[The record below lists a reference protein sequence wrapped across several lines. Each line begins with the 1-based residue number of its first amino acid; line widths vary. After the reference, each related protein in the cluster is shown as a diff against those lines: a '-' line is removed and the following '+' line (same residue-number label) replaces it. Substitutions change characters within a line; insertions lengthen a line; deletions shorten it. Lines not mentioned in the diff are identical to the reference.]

1 MSEEDSG
8 LPEEESG
15 KLDQTNSVPVQG
27 VGPWKNEND
36 MWTFQNV
43 DDVYEYGK
51 DVATADLTIV
61 LVLDNADA
69 IDLYPQHK
77 HYWVI
82 DVYQYEG
89 DNDDTLRVQHLTEYY
104 IVAREDG
111 QELDGFVDWFRTNVD
126 SSYVKMDSYQ
136 GAPVL
141 VRSSAYDDS
150 RPATQ
155 TDSTTGAN
163 GNSVVTTTNLTDGA
177 ATADTESE
185 VIPANV
191 SGADDEAEAQRIA
204 SGRQAISDTLNDA
217 ANRYTEFIP
226 GENAANAYDDAIL
239 RQARGLGTV
248 SDISAPCLPN
258 TQGTGAGSNGASSG
272 FYEDAILRRARAN
285 GASPSSSGD
294 GQQTSPTTVTGNDNQ
309 QNNNSTNNQSRPP
322 SVYIYEPMTPG
333 FDRYDF
339 NSGKKVYTPDVGPS
353 RNSSSQQTNASTTPT
368 AAEAR
373 ATENTRVSNVLAARA
388 SGANIGF

>member
-1 MSEEDSG
+1 MSEEDGG
-8 LPEEESG
+8 LPEESSG

-82 DVYQYEG
+82 DVFQYEG
-89 DNDDTLRVQHLTEYY
+89 SDEDRLRVKHLTEYY
-104 IVAREDG
+104 IEAREDG
-111 QELDGFVDWFRTNVD
+111 QELDGFVNWFRTNVD

-155 TDSTTGAN
+155 TASTTGATN
-163 GNSVVTTTNLTDGA
+163 GTTVQTTTTQTPGA
-177 ATADTESE
+177 ATASTSSE
-185 VIPANV
+185 TLDAFGGEGATVIPGVGIDETAGAN
-191 SGADDEAEAQRIA
+191 S
-204 SGRQAISDTLNDA
+204 SSA
-217 ANRYTEFIP
+217 AAGT
-226 GENAANAYDDAIL
+226 NAAGNYDDAIL
-239 RQARGLGTV
+239 RQARGLGVV
-248 SDISAPCLPN
+248 SDNTPPCLPN
-258 TQGTGAGSNGASSG
+258 TQGTGSGGTAPSSQP
-272 FYEDAILRRARAN
+272 YDDAILRQARAAAA
-285 GASPSSSGD
+285 GTTQSGNN
-294 GQQTSPTTVTGNDNQ
+294 QQTTPQPVTQPSQ
-309 QNNNSTNNQSRPP
+309 QPNNQSAPAARPP
-322 SVYIYEPMTPG
+322 SVYIYEPLTPG

-339 NSGKKVYTPDVGPS
+339 NSGKKVFTPNNGPS
-353 RNSSSQQTNASTTPT
+353 RGNNTAPSTTPT
-368 AAEAR
+368 VSEAAS
-373 ATENTRVSNVLAARA
+373 TEQSRVSNVLAARA

>member
-8 LPEEESG
+8 LPEESAS
-15 KLDQTNSVPVQG
+15 KLDQTNAVPVRG
-27 VGPWKNEND
+27 VGPWKNDND

-51 DVATADLTIV
+51 DVATSDLTIV

-82 DVYQYEG
+82 DIFQYEG
-89 DNDDTLRVQHLTEYY
+89 SDEDEMRVFHLTEYY

-111 QELDGFVDWFRTNVD
+111 QDLDGFVDWFRTDVD

-141 VRSSAYDDS
+141 VRSSAYDDN

-155 TDSTTGAN
+155 TASTTGATN
-163 GNSVVTTTNLTDGA
+163 GTTVQTTTTQTPGSS
-177 ATADTESE
+177 TASTKSE
-185 VIPANV
+185 IVPADV
-191 SGADDEAEAQRIA
+191 SGADDEATAQRI
-204 SGRQAISDTLNDA
+204 ISAENAVRDVLA
-217 ANRYTEFIP
+217 ESPLAEFDVP

-239 RQARGLGTV
+239 RQARGLGVV
-248 SDISAPCLPN
+248 SDTTAPCLPN
-258 TQGTGAGSNGASSG
+258 TPGSGSGSTAPSSEP
-272 FYEDAILRRARAN
+272 YQDAILRQARIN
-285 GASPSSSGD
+285 GAAPSTSGANQQVSPS
-294 GQQTSPTTVTGNDNQ
+294 TVTGNGSQAD
-309 QNNNSTNNQSRPP
+309 QSSSNTSARPP
-322 SVYIYEPMTPG
+322 SVYIYEALEPG

-339 NSGKKVYTPDVGPS
+339 NTGKKVYTPDTGPS
-353 RNSSSQQTNASTTPT
+353 RNASNQTTTPSGNNT
-368 AAEAR
+368 VTGAQR
-373 ATENTRVSNVLAARA
+373 TEQQRVENVLAARA
-388 SGANIGF
+388 SGASLGF